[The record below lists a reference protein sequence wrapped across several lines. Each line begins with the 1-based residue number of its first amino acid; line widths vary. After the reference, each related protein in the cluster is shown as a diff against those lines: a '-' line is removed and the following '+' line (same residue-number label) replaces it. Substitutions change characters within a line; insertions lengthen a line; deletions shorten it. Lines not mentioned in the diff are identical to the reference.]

1 MIKTTALALL
11 LVTGLSSFANASET
25 ESKTNEFAI
34 TPVENLY
41 LGKSINMVWNIAYS
55 EQERPVTIILQQKGK
70 EKEFVVRSEFF
81 EIVYASDQNGFGVR
95 KIKNSQREVP
105 TQIITS
111 VLNKQ
116 QLQKQRIITSNPISN
131 DYALELIASYLPDL
145 LNDGY
150 KHLIY

>member
-1 MIKTTALALL
+1 MIKTTAFALL
-11 LVTGLSSFANASET
+11 LVTGLSTFANAAET

-41 LGKSINMVWNIAYS
+41 LGKSINKVWNVAYS
-55 EQERPVTIILQQKGK
+55 EKERPVTIILQQKGN

-81 EIVYASDQNGFGVR
+81 EIVYASNQNGFGVR

-105 TQIITS
+105 SQIISS

-116 QLQKQRIITSNPISN
+116 QLQNQRIITSNPISD

-150 KHLIY
+150 KHLIF